1 MKEENKIEFTL
12 MGESFNVR
20 TDHVDKVK
28 RFGNSLKIT
37 YLDRTYE
44 VWSAN
49 NSYQIPKID
58 LLEIVLR
65 AVETGYNNGWNDHY
79 RKLKKEGKILSP
91 ESLQKLLEYDELV
104 EDPEST
110 GYREIKI

>member
-1 MKEENKIEFTL
+1 MEFTL

-20 TDHVDKVK
+20 TDHVDKVE

-37 YLDRTYE
+37 YLDGKYE

-49 NSYQIPKID
+49 NPYQIPKID

-65 AVETGYNNGWNDHY
+65 AVEIGYNNGWNDQY
-79 RKLKKEGKILSP
+79 RKLKNEGKLLTS
-91 ESLQKLLEYDELV
+91 ESLQKLQDYAELV
-104 EDPEST
+104 EELEAEDHFE
-110 GYREIKI
+110 YHEIKL

>member
-1 MKEENKIEFTL
+1 MKEKNKMEFTL

-28 RFGNSLKIT
+28 RFGNSLKIA
-37 YLDRTYE
+37 YLDGTYE

-79 RKLKKEGKILSP
+79 RKLKKEEKILSP

>member
-1 MKEENKIEFTL
+1 MEFTL

-20 TDHVDKVK
+20 TDHVDKVE

-37 YLDRTYE
+37 YLDGTYE

-65 AVETGYNNGWNDHY
+65 AVETGYNNGWNDQY
-79 RKLKKEGKILSP
+79 RKLKNEGKLLTS
-91 ESLQKLLEYDELV
+91 ESLQRLMEYNELV
-104 EDPEST
+104 EDFEAAE
-110 GYREIKI
+110 YHEFKI